1 MDLRFGDVIDD
12 VARYFKDAYD
22 KFVEGMIDRTIE
34 KLWPNNPM
42 LACDSSCQRIRINI
56 GEYLEADRDELYH
69 LDYCGRSFFL
79 LFLFGNYLFVGSLV
93 AIEIWLCMWWI

>member
-1 MDLRFGDVIDD
+1 MSLMTWLDTLRMHMT
-12 VARYFKDAYD
+12 K
-22 KFVEGMIDRTIE
+22 TIE

-69 LDYCGRSFFL
+69 LDYCGRSFFYYFFLEIICL
-79 LFLFGNYLFVGSLV
+79 LVV
-93 AIEIWLCMWWI
+93 WLL